1 MFLTERAEDRS
12 TKESRPFRM
21 DGSSLLIEGPGG
33 QTLRMDRVGG
43 SSETTVLGA
52 WRYKHYTGQIA
63 FERFLPDGRM
73 NFRLPMMSSSAC
85 YTMDAAGTSITLQGS
100 KAVVMKFERK
110 GEGDTL
116 RLQSPGRS
124 DASYVREPAGMWY
137 EWPSR

>member
-1 MFLTERAEDRS
+1 
-12 TKESRPFRM
+12 
-21 DGSSLLIEGPGG
+21 
-33 QTLRMDRVGG
+33 
-43 SSETTVLGA
+43 
-52 WRYKHYTGQIA
+52 
-63 FERFLPDGRM
+63 
-73 NFRLPMMSSSAC
+73 
-85 YTMDAAGTSITLQGS
+85 MDAAGTSITLQGS